1 MVSTYGKLWD
11 LWVILPDE
19 VSVPEAYDMIGAV
32 DGITRVGRATKGVAF
47 RSFLMD
53 SVLIDESTFSN
64 NTSIFPL
71 SLHIH
76 HGESKVATLQ
86 EGEGNQDF
94 TKDTGLSM
102 IPATGTLAQFDVGID
117 NHPLQAMYNAPD
129 LVARVYRFARTAR
142 IIPQLEPGL
151 PKIEIDTEASNQAR
165 NYWTSLKQMDSG
177 DFYEGELKQI
187 PAGRDITIEFDGEK
201 AYLTGFPNDRKLT
214 NLIQTDE
221 FEQLFDRPATAFA
234 RISGK
239 DANAL
244 AAFISQL
251 DPNDF
256 DEKRVREAFQDRIL
270 TIWGLSSTITDEPF
284 APISD
289 VSGRFIRA
297 TKQAK
302 PDDIE
307 EMLAVSPEGLIGTVE
322 PSVDLKEEKLIFGE
336 QTTPVVVLGYEKASV
351 QNQEARVIIVGKV
364 VEEAVDILVPG
375 VRKPTRKA
383 GKERREQYQEVAR
396 VGAFSSFSYEDR
408 KDLLAYMES
417 LNYQR
422 EHEGD
427 ILIDPVE
434 ANIIFEMSYKGL
446 LADKQMWRYNR
457 TGKRK
462 EVGVK
467 QDLPAGGERFVKGVK
482 TRFIMEPKEKNAI
495 AQYNNPKI
503 IGYRS
508 EMGREEQRIYP
519 MLIPSSDAT
528 YGVALKSNPP
538 IQLSK
543 YKNFVEKDNSPLI
556 AALGF
561 TDEKFAKEDL
571 GAFRSRMKEKYGAS
585 TVVVQSGKTLVA
597 HKKGAKIGETC
608 ATDGCGAPKAFSPP
622 AELRQ
627 ERAADEGPSVT
638 FNCDVC
644 GRQSYQRDRRN
655 PPLGTKGWNVVLDFD
670 QSKYKDEMKQ
680 IKNAFAKMKE
690 WFPGVSFEW
699 DEVLQ
704 GATLES
710 KIGVRASN
718 GWKHKKP
725 FKKPPMSSAKTETC

>member
-1 MVSTYGKLWD
+1 M
-11 LWVILPDE
+11 
-19 VSVPEAYDMIGAV
+19 
-32 DGITRVGRATKGVAF
+32 
-47 RSFLMD
+47 
-53 SVLIDESTFSN
+53 IDESTFSN

-94 TKDTGLSM
+94 TKDSGLSM
-102 IPATGTLAQFDVGID
+102 IPVTGTLAQFDVGID

-151 PKIEIDTEASNQAR
+151 PKIEIDTETSNQAR

-244 AAFISQL
+244 AHSS
-251 DPNDF
+251 PNWIQTTSMKSVR
-256 DEKRVREAFQDRIL
+256 KRSRCIP
-270 TIWGLSSTITDEPF
+270 TIWGLSCTLEGEFEPF
-284 APISD
+284 TPISD

-297 TKQAK
+297 AKQAK

-322 PSVDLKEEKLIFGE
+322 PSEDRKEEKLIFGE

-364 VEEAVDILVPG
+364 VEEAVDVLVPG

-396 VGAFSSFSYEDR
+396 VGAFSGFSYEDR

-457 TGKRK
+457 TGKSK

-519 MLIPSSDAT
+519 LLIPSSDVT

-543 YKNFVEKDNSPLI
+543 YKNFVEKD
-556 AALGF
+556 
-561 TDEKFAKEDL
+561 T
-571 GAFRSRMKEKYGAS
+571 
-585 TVVVQSGKTLVA
+585 
-597 HKKGAKIGETC
+597 
-608 ATDGCGAPKAFSPP
+608 
-622 AELRQ
+622 
-627 ERAADEGPSVT
+627 T
-638 FNCDVC
+638 FDVH
-644 GRQSYQRDRRN
+644 
-655 PPLGTKGWNVVLDFD
+655 WV
-670 QSKYKDEMKQ
+670 
-680 IKNAFAKMKE
+680 
-690 WFPGVSFEW
+690 
-699 DEVLQ
+699 
-704 GATLES
+704 
-710 KIGVRASN
+710 
-718 GWKHKKP
+718 H
-725 FKKPPMSSAKTETC
+725 

>member
-1 MVSTYGKLWD
+1 MAKEGGALDRGKPGTVAPGYAFEGGKREYGRVRGDSPLRKLQRPLIVPEVDYPGVPDSRLQDVVVAEALALFRAWSNRNKPRFFDYKLSKPMTGDSPEVEELMELYRNHNRRFMRIHQLVAENNETRPIYFDPKKGKLPIGTQGIQTGITITRPPQAMWICLKLRKKAGASWTMYTNSVAKLGSMLNRAGMPSMVSTYGKLWD

-102 IPATGTLAQFDVGID
+102 IPATGTLAQFGVGID

-187 PAGRDITIEFDGEK
+187 PAERDITIEFDGEK

-221 FEQLFDRPATAFA
+221 FEQLLNRPATAFA

-322 PSVDLKEEKLIFGE
+322 PSVDRKEEKLILE
-336 QTTPVVVLGYEKASV
+336 NRLLPLLSLAMKKHPC
-351 QNQEARVIIVGKV
+351 RIKR
-364 VEEAVDILVPG
+364 PG
-375 VRKPTRKA
+375 
-383 GKERREQYQEVAR
+383 
-396 VGAFSSFSYEDR
+396 
-408 KDLLAYMES
+408 
-417 LNYQR
+417 
-422 EHEGD
+422 
-427 ILIDPVE
+427 
-434 ANIIFEMSYKGL
+434 
-446 LADKQMWRYNR
+446 
-457 TGKRK
+457 
-462 EVGVK
+462 
-467 QDLPAGGERFVKGVK
+467 
-482 TRFIMEPKEKNAI
+482 
-495 AQYNNPKI
+495 
-503 IGYRS
+503 
-508 EMGREEQRIYP
+508 
-519 MLIPSSDAT
+519 
-528 YGVALKSNPP
+528 
-538 IQLSK
+538 
-543 YKNFVEKDNSPLI
+543 
-556 AALGF
+556 
-561 TDEKFAKEDL
+561 
-571 GAFRSRMKEKYGAS
+571 
-585 TVVVQSGKTLVA
+585 
-597 HKKGAKIGETC
+597 
-608 ATDGCGAPKAFSPP
+608 
-622 AELRQ
+622 
-627 ERAADEGPSVT
+627 
-638 FNCDVC
+638 
-644 GRQSYQRDRRN
+644 
-655 PPLGTKGWNVVLDFD
+655 
-670 QSKYKDEMKQ
+670 
-680 IKNAFAKMKE
+680 
-690 WFPGVSFEW
+690 
-699 DEVLQ
+699 
-704 GATLES
+704 
-710 KIGVRASN
+710 
-718 GWKHKKP
+718 
-725 FKKPPMSSAKTETC
+725 